1 MIIAIVKRIISK
13 FFRCLTCNRYEKFS
27 VGKLSRIAFWRIRPI
42 RKNQLLVGSSSI
54 IETKIVFE
62 RELAS
67 VSIGDRT
74 FIGTGVIT
82 VSHSVQIGNDVMIAW
97 GVCVSDHN
105 SHSTIFSI
113 RKNDVTDWLQGKKE
127 WDGVLSAPVV
137 IRDKAWIGFNSILLK
152 GVTIGEGAIVG
163 AGSVVTKNVPPWT
176 IVAGNPAR
184 IIREIPENER

>member
-1 MIIAIVKRIISK
+1 MISSVVKKIISLL
-13 FFRCLTCNRYEKFS
+13 FRCLTFNRYEKLL
-27 VGKLSRIAFWRIRPI
+27 VGKLSRVAFWRIRPI
-42 RKNQLLVGSSSI
+42 RRNQLLVGSGSI

-67 VSIGDRT
+67 VFIGDRT
-74 FIGTGVIT
+74 FIGAGVVT
-82 VSHSVQIGNDVMIAW
+82 VSHSVRIGNDVMIAW

-105 SHSTIFSI
+105 SHSTTFSI
-113 RKNDVTDWLQGKKE
+113 RKSDVTDWLQGKKE
-127 WDGVLSAPVV
+127 WDGVLFAPVV
-137 IRDKAWIGFNSILLK
+137 ISDKAWIGFNSILLK

-163 AGSVVTKNVPPWT
+163 AGSVVTKSVPPWT